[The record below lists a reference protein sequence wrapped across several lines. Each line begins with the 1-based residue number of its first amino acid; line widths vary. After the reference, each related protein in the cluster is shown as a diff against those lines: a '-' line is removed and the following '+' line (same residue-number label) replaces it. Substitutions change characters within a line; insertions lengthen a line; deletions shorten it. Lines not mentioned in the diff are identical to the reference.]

1 VRISTKIRYG
11 LRALCDLAYSTSE
24 SPCQIKKISV
34 RQDISARYLEQIFK
48 KFKKAGIVKS
58 VRGPFGGYL
67 LAKEPQFIT
76 VGDIIRA
83 IDGEDIKL
91 VFCSA
96 LQKTS
101 KKPCNRI
108 GKCVAADVWDG
119 ASKTLMDYFN
129 NITINQIC
137 EQAKE
142 KGVGI

>member
-11 LRALCDLAYSTSE
+11 LRALCDLAYSNSE
-24 SPCQIKKISV
+24 SPCQIKQISV

-48 KFKKAGIVKS
+48 KFKKAGIIKS

-67 LAKEPQFIT
+67 LAKEPQSIT

-96 LQKTS
+96 LQKNS
-101 KKPCNRI
+101 RKPCNRI
-108 GKCVAADVWDG
+108 GKCVVSDVWDG

-129 NITINQIC
+129 NISINQIC